1 MGTVRSI
8 LAAKGSA
15 VFAIGPGTTV
25 LEALRTMAE
34 HNVGVLVVT
43 ENGDLVGIF
52 SERDYARKGALL
64 GRTATE
70 TSVQDIMTQHVFTVT
85 LDHSVEACMA
95 LMTAQHV
102 RHLPVVDAGRVIG
115 MISIGDVVKSVLS
128 EKEQTI
134 RDLTNYI
141 AGSRS

>member
-1 MGTVRSI
+1 MATVHSI
-8 LAAKGSA
+8 LAGKGSA
-15 VFAIGPGTTV
+15 VHSVGPDTTV
-25 LEALRTMAE
+25 IDALRLMEE
-34 HNVGVLVVT
+34 HNIGVLVVT
-43 ENGDLVGIF
+43 DNNEIAGIF

-64 GRTATE
+64 GRSAV
-70 TSVQDIMTQHVFTVT
+70 TSTVAEIMTKHVYTVT
-85 LDHSVEACMA
+85 PEHSMEACMA

-102 RHLPVVDAGRVIG
+102 RHLPVVEAGRLAG

-141 AGSRS
+141 AGSGA